1 MWKPALLLLIIIIIG
16 TVGYYSIENMSILD
30 SLYMTTIT
38 IFTVGFR
45 EVKPLSPI
53 GQLFTILI
61 IGGGVG
67 TAIFAFT
74 KVGEIIEEG
83 GINKFWRRRRME
95 KRLKKSRCV
104 LSLILLMLIISFS
117 AKAFSQEE
125 PQTKLFDLENGMRVF
140 LYERHNIP
148 LINCAF
154 AFNIG
159 SKDES
164 AETSGLVHI
173 LEHYI
178 LFRGT
183 EFRTGEEI
191 SQDIRKHGA
200 YVNAHTE
207 YDLSIFEISL
217 PSEYADFAL
226 SNHKEILY
234 HLKLTKEELDEEKE
248 VILEEIN
255 QIHDDPMKYATSL
268 AYQNLF
274 HGHPYER
281 PIYGRREVI
290 ETVTVDK
297 IQQFYEKHFV
307 PSNCALVIVGDFE
320 IREMEDKVRTI
331 FSDLEGEPF
340 QAPGYEMAMAL
351 KDKYEIEEEMDVN
364 MAYLVLGYSAP
375 HYNDPDQFAVDL
387 LAEILGRGI
396 NPMLNHPLL
405 ERRIYVNSINMSYS
419 AHKFGGAILI
429 YFVMEPKYI
438 KTAKNRII
446 RYLKQTR
453 DIPYSKKD
461 HMSDTRF
468 YATDYLESAK
478 NRIKFNI
485 HSAQENGLAVANSY
499 ARHMHMSEDTIKG
512 NFLDNIENV
521 DSSEIRK
528 AAGNYLTKNDYVIV
542 TIMPKEKDK

>member
-1 MWKPALLLLIIIIIG
+1 MIKRM
-16 TVGYYSIENMSILD
+16 N
-30 SLYMTTIT
+30 IT
-38 IFTVGFR
+38 LAP
-45 EVKPLSPI
+45 K
-53 GQLFTILI
+53 
-61 IGGGVG
+61 
-67 TAIFAFT
+67 
-74 KVGEIIEEG
+74 
-83 GINKFWRRRRME
+83 
-95 KRLKKSRCV
+95 KKSRC
-104 LSLILLMLIISFS
+104 LSSLIFLLLFISFS

-125 PQTKLFDLENGMRVF
+125 PETKAFDLENGMRVF

-164 AETSGLVHI
+164 EETSGLVHI

-191 SQDIRKHGA
+191 SQDIREHGA

-207 YDLSIFEISL
+207 YDLSVFEISL

-234 HLKLTKEELDEEKE
+234 HLKLTQEELDEEKE

-297 IQQFYEKHFV
+297 IQQFYKKHFV

-320 IREMEDKVRTI
+320 IGEMEDKVRSI
-331 FSDLEGEPF
+331 FGDLQGEPF
-340 QAPGYEMAMAL
+340 QAPSYEMAIAL
-351 KDKYEIEEEMDVN
+351 KDKTEIEEEMDVN

-405 ERRIYVNSINMSYS
+405 ERRIYVSSINMSYS

-429 YFVMEPKYI
+429 YFVMEPKYV

-446 RYLKQTR
+446 HYLKQTR
-453 DIPYSKKD
+453 DIPYSKTD
-461 HMSDTRF
+461 HTSDTRF

-485 HSAQENGLAVANSY
+485 NSAQENGLAVANSY
-499 ARHMHMSEDTIKG
+499 ARHMLMSEETIKG
-512 NFLDNIENV
+512 NFLDNIEKV
-521 DSSEIRK
+521 DSSDIRK
-528 AAGNYLTKNDYVIV
+528 AAGNYLAKNDYVIV
-542 TIMPKEKDK
+542 TIMPKEEDK